1 MDSIYHFN
9 ATLIDGQP
17 YSFKQLQGRV
27 VLIVN
32 TASSCNFTHQY
43 GALER
48 VYQDYQHQG
57 LVILGFPCN
66 QFGRHE
72 SADNATIKDFCE
84 STFNVSFPLFSK
96 VMVNGPDAHPLFNYL
111 KEHTR
116 GIAQNRAIKWNF
128 TKFLINSQG
137 QLVNRYAPRTKPDTL
152 RSVIESQLD
161 EISPIQLAKV

>member
-9 ATLIDGQP
+9 ATLIDGTP

-27 VLIVN
+27 ALIVN
-32 TASSCNFTHQY
+32 TASTCNFSNQY
-43 GALER
+43 SALER
-48 VYQDYQHQG
+48 VFSDYQQRG
-57 LVILGFPCN
+57 LMVLGFPCN

-72 SADNATIKDFCE
+72 QGSNEDIKAFCT

-152 RSVIESQLD
+152 RAVIESQLD